1 MMRLSKT
8 VYEALPYT
16 YMLLGVAALAASFI
30 WRAEGWS
37 DLVAGF
43 GLIALVTGLVLVL
56 RRRDY
61 RIQKRR
67 YGAAFDDDE

>member
-1 MMRLSKT
+1 MRLSRT
-8 VYEALPYT
+8 VYESVPFA
-16 YMLLGVAALAASFI
+16 YMMLGVAALAVSFF
-30 WRAEGWS
+30 WRAQRWS

-43 GLIALVTGLVLVL
+43 GLIVLVTGLVLVL

>member
-1 MMRLSKT
+1 MRLSRT
-8 VYEALPYT
+8 IYESLPFA
-16 YMLLGVAALAASFI
+16 YMLLGVAALAASFA
-30 WRAEGWS
+30 WRAERWS

-43 GLIALVTGLVLVL
+43 GLIVLVTGLVLVL

>member
-1 MMRLSKT
+1 MRISRS
-8 VYEALPYT
+8 VYELLPYA
-16 YMLLGVAALAASFI
+16 YMLVGAGALAASFL
-30 WRAEGWS
+30 WRREGWS

-43 GLIALVTGLVLVL
+43 GLIVLVTGLVLAL

-67 YGAAFDDDE
+67 YGAPFDDED

>member
-1 MMRLSKT
+1 MRLARS
-8 VYEALPYT
+8 VYESLPYA
-16 YMLLGVAALAASFI
+16 YMLIGIGALAASFM
-30 WRAEGWS
+30 WRAAGWS

-43 GLIALVTGLVLVL
+43 GLIALIAGLVIAL

-67 YGAAFDDDE
+67 YGAAFDEDD

>member
-1 MMRLSKT
+1 MRLSRT
-8 VYEALPYT
+8 VYESLPFA
-16 YMLLGVAALAASFI
+16 YMMLGVAALAVSFI
-30 WRAEGWS
+30 WRAARWS

-43 GLIALVTGLVLVL
+43 GLIVLVTGLVLVL

-67 YGAAFDDDE
+67 YGAAIDDDE